1 MSTERT
7 KCGRLDGDTKPNNVV
22 RAAINHHLPLR
33 PRHRLA
39 LGQQQHRCQSR
50 LRPRRLTE
58 QLHACQRSRKTA
70 PAINIGNTTAGDA
83 NGDGIINTQDHS
95 AILNQIL
102 GTPASND
109 ADCNQDGQVNVQDL
123 VCINIKIN
131 PSLQTSASTTHYAY
145 DEQGQLIGEYD
156 QNGTPI
162 QETIYLGNLP
172 VAVIKQGN
180 VYRLYADHL
189 NTPRAIADTTNKVVW
204 RWQSD
209 AFGTTAA
216 NEDADGDGTQFNY
229 NLRFPGQYLDQETG
243 LHYNYFRDYNPHTGR
258 YVQSDP
264 IGLAGGLNTYIYV
277 GNNPL
282 YWIDPLGLAVAVPMP
297 APVVIPGFRL
307 PSPNPW
313 WMIIYPKPAGEG
325 ADIVPPGPYYNE
337 DAQAPGCPTEADG
350 FKPKKNWNGEKVKNP
365 NGPGYGWPDNKGN
378 VWVPTGPGSSAHGGP
393 HWDVQ
398 IPGRA
403 NDYINIYPGGKT
415 RPGRR

>member
-39 LGQQQHRCQSR
+39 LGQQQHRCQLR

-58 QLHACQRSRKTA
+58 QLNARQRTRKTV
-70 PAINIGNTTAGDA
+70 PAINTSNITAGDA
-83 NGDGIINTQDHS
+83 NGDGALNAQDYS

-102 GTPASND
+102 GTPASHN
-109 ADCNQDGQVNVQDL
+109 ADCNQDGQINVQDL

-131 PSLQTSASTTHYAY
+131 PTLQTAGTTHYAY
-145 DEQGQLIGEYD
+145 DEQSQLIGEYD
-156 QNGTPI
+156 QNGAAI

-180 VYRLYADHL
+180 LYRLYADHL
-189 NTPRAIADTTNKVVW
+189 NTPRAITDTTNKVVW

-264 IGLAGGLNTYIYV
+264 IGLRGGVNTYTYV
-277 GNNPL
+277 DNSPML
-282 YWIDPLGLAVAVPMP
+282 KIDPTGELGFL
-297 APVVIPGFRL
+297 VIPGICAGGVCEGIGISIVAWWAAHNSSSIDL
-307 PSPNPW
+307 PSDNVE
-313 WMIIYPKPAGEG
+313 PKQCKDDKKDPCEEIKRQIR
-325 ADIVPPGPYYNE
+325 DIQGKLASKEKQLAKDPYDLYNN
-337 DAQAPGCPTEADG
+337 AYST
-350 FKPKKNWNGEKVKNP
+350 N
-365 NGPGYGWPDNKGN
+365 
-378 VWVPTGPGSSAHGGP
+378 
-393 HWDVQ
+393 
-398 IPGRA
+398 
-403 NDYINIYPGGKT
+403 PGGDLA
-415 RPGRR
+415 GRGTYIGHVAQIEGLRIGLARKIEEAKAMGCM